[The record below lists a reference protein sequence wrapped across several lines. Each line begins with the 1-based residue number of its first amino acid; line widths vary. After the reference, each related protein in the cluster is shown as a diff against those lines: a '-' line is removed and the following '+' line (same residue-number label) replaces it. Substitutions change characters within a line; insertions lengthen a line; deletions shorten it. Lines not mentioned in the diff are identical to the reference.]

1 MNKIKIPLYAMTV
14 VALMFS
20 APLATHLL
28 SPTPAYA
35 ADDDLRDIS
44 NRLDRVEN
52 AISDMQRS
60 SFGGSS
66 SEGSGGGVP
75 VGDPASTAAL
85 QNRLSDLEDQI
96 RVLTGRIE
104 EISHQVDQNHQDL
117 QNFKADTELR
127 FQDMQGGAMAGG
139 AAGASAS
146 AAGGAAPAGA
156 GSPDQPPSASGNLGT
171 VRSNP
176 AASSA
181 PAVAAASAGPVLPN
195 GTAQVQYDYAIDLLK
210 RGQFDQARD
219 GFKEF
224 LTLHPKDPLAGNAQY
239 WLGETYYAQGDYKNA
254 ADSFLKGYT
263 TYSSSSKAPDSLLK
277 LGMTLKALDQKDA
290 ACATFGELGRRFPQ
304 ASPAV
309 VARNKLER
317 QKAGC

>member
-1 MNKIKIPLYAMTV
+1 MNKIKTPVYAMAV
-14 VALMFS
+14 MALMFG
-20 APLATHLL
+20 APLATHLI
-28 SPTPAYA
+28 SATPAFA
-35 ADDDLRDIS
+35 ADDELRDIS
-44 NRLDRVEN
+44 NRLGRVEN

-60 SFGGSS
+60 TYGGSGDS
-66 SEGSGGGVP
+66 SGGGYVGYA
-75 VGDPASTAAL
+75 GDPASAAAT
-85 QNRLSDLEDQI
+85 QNRLSELEDQI

-104 EISHQVDQNHQDL
+104 EVSHQVDQNHQDL
-117 QNFKADTELR
+117 VNFKADTELR
-127 FQDMQGGAMAGG
+127 FQDLQSGGGAGM
-139 AAGASAS
+139 AS
-146 AAGGAAPAGA
+146 AAGAAPTGA
-156 GSPDQPPSASGNLGT
+156 GSPDQPPSASGTLGS
-171 VRSNP
+171 VHSDP
-176 AASSA
+176 ASASA
-181 PAVAAASAGPVLPN
+181 NAAAAARTGPVLPN

-263 TYSSSSKAPDSLLK
+263 TYSTSSKAPDSLLK
-277 LGMTLKALDQKDA
+277 LGMTLKALNQKDA